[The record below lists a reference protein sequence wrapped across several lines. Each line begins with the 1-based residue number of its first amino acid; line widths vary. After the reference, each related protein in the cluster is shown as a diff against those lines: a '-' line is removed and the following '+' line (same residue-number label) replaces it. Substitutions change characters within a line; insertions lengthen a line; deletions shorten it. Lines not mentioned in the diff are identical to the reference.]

1 MLADPSS
8 VPTLECVAVGGEVL
22 PSNLMLQVCG
32 GECVL
37 HEWWRACVCPCLFG
51 LFVFVLVYMSM
62 CVSLCVRPQVFTQMY
77 V

>member
-32 GECVL
+32 GECML
-37 HEWWRACVCPCLFG
+37 DLWWRACVCPCLFC
-51 LFVFVLVYMSM
+51 VFVLIFVYMSM
-62 CVSLCVRPQVFTQMY
+62 YVSVCVPPQVFTQMH